1 MNAEKQ
7 RLQDINYRTWG
18 PYVSNRQW
26 GNVREDYS
34 FDGNTWGATGHD
46 DAESRTYQMGRRRN
60 RGNFWWQT
68 TFVLIFLLEQER

>member
-26 GNVREDYS
+26 GNVR
-34 FDGNTWGATGHD
+34 
-46 DAESRTYQMGRRRN
+46 R
-60 RGNFWWQT
+60 
-68 TFVLIFLLEQER
+68 LFL